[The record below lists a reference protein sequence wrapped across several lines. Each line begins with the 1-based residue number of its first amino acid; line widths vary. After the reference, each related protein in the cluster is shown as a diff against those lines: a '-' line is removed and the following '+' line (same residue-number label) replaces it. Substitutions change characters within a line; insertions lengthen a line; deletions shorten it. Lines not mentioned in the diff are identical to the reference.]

1 MSKKVE
7 YSLEKTK
14 WNLME
19 SDDDDNNKEND
30 DNYSNQLY

>member
-1 MSKKVE
+1 MSKKAE

-19 SDDDDNNKEND
+19 SDDDDNNKDND

>member
-7 YSLEKTK
+7 HSLEKTK

-19 SDDDDNNKEND
+19 SDDDDNNKDND

>member
-1 MSKKVE
+1 MSKNAE

-19 SDDDDNNKEND
+19 SDDDDNNK
-30 DNYSNQLY
+30 DNAWW